1 MIFIIPFII
10 GAIGSAVGAVV
21 GISTAKASSEK
32 YKQEAKH
39 YRKVANELTEKYS
52 KLQKRY
58 YELGDKSKEQIKEI
72 IEKLAISEVEKD
84 ALHLVVE
91 LQNEIIQFIIEIDQY
106 PCFAGI
112 ENLQKAISFTNLAL
126 AKFDKQLITLPD
138 DYISRNL
145 NRALEFATSDQD
157 ISHYFYLYGQV
168 LENEGK
174 YQEAVQ
180 NYDKSIQ
187 IGYFNNFTYLQKAN
201 SLIELGK
208 YQEAVLNLN
217 SALSIDTNNPEI
229 WSLRA
234 LAYSLLNKYDQ
245 EVKDY
250 QHALVVNPNY
260 YQVCYEKGFF
270 FGEKGNNEKAI
281 KYYDQAIKIKH
292 DFAEA
297 YYMRGILLL
306 KLGDP
311 LSNVDYELYRQKGE
325 NDLKIANKLFKE
337 QNKAIPEIDIDDAKY
352 QIVFGNYNYILYG
365 NQIGIKASNKKY
377 IMARLNH
384 HGKLT
389 ARAEHINKWEKF
401 EIIRA
406 EESLSENKNRLVRY
420 GEKIALRS
428 LANDKF
434 VSSDLGNHGRL
445 IAGALHIREWETFT
459 LLPVKDDDKL
469 GEFIAYEDDFI
480 LQIHDSKI
488 VYCRLKESGRI
499 CIDSNRTDGSEVFTF
514 IQPSN

>member
-1 MIFIIPFII
+1 MLLIIPFVI
-10 GAIGSAVGAVV
+10 GAIGTAVGAVV

-39 YRKVANELTEKYS
+39 HRKVANELTEKYS

-58 YELGDKSKEQIKEI
+58 YELADESKAQIKEFQ
-72 IEKLAISEVEKD
+72 KQLAISEVEKD

-91 LQNEIIQFIIEIDQY
+91 LQNEIIQLIIEIDQY
-106 PCFAGI
+106 PCFADI

-126 AKFDKQLITLPD
+126 AKFDKQLITLPN

-145 NRALEFATSDQD
+145 NRALDSATSDQD
-157 ISHYFYLYGQV
+157 ISHYFYLYGQIF
-168 LENEGK
+168 ENEGK
-174 YQEAVQ
+174 YQEAIQ
-180 NYDKSIQ
+180 SYDKSIE
-187 IGYFNNFTYLQKAN
+187 IGYFDNFTYPQKAS

-208 YQEAVLNLN
+208 YQEAVFTLN
-217 SALSIDTNNPEI
+217 SALSIDTNNAEI

-245 EVKDY
+245 EIKDY

-260 YQVCYEKGFF
+260 YQVCYDKGFF
-270 FGEKGNNEKAI
+270 FGEKGNKEKAI

-311 LSNVDYELYRQKGE
+311 LSDVDYEIYRQKGK
-325 NDLKIANKLFKE
+325 NDLKIASKLFKE
-337 QNKAIPEIDIDDAKY
+337 QNKSIPETSTDHIEY
-352 QIVFGNYNYILYG
+352 QIIFGNHCILYG
-365 NQIGIKASNKKY
+365 NQVGIKACNKKY
-377 IMARLNH
+377 IMARLND
-384 HGKLT
+384 HGKLA
-389 ARAEHINKWEKF
+389 ARADHIKKWEEF
-401 EIIRA
+401 EIVNA
-406 EESLSENKNRLVRY
+406 EESFSGNKNRPVRY
-420 GEKIALRS
+420 GEKIAFRS
-428 LANDKF
+428 IANDKF

-445 IAGALHIREWETFT
+445 TAGALHLREWETFT
-459 LLPVKDDDKL
+459 LLPVKDDEKL
-469 GEFIAYEDDFI
+469 GEIIEYDDDFV
-480 LQIHDSKI
+480 LQIHNTKQ
-488 VYCRLKESGRI
+488 VYCRVKESGRI

-514 IQPSN
+514 IKPSN